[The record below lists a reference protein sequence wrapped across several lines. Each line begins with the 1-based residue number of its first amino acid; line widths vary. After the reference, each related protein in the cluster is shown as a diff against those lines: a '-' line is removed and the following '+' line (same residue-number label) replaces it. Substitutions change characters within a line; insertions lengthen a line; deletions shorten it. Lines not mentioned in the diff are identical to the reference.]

1 MDITP
6 VYELRTRLRTAAI
19 AGTNLLSE
27 DFRLKRA
34 VEAMQPLAAASP
46 VFAKII
52 QLSEKLLSPEEPDK
66 EGTLLDTITLVD
78 ALLCTQGAVAVR
90 GELEPVQTDSCGSAV
105 TNAPYSAVKTLIDAL
120 TTSGSGH
127 YGYVQEMH
135 EKQPEVFNDYRIKTA
150 MVQALG
156 ASYAELADDVA
167 GWLKQEGESI
177 IPLLEAGF
185 DPKGRKEMVRR
196 VQVLDAVAGG
206 RANAFYLAQ
215 LPEAEKEVQ
224 QSLIYA
230 LRHCPENVEL
240 LFNMTKT
247 EKGNAKKTVY
257 YALACLED
265 ERVSEFFRN
274 LMEKKPEE
282 VLTYIESS
290 ETAWASDIVA
300 EGLKEQLLPWAEHR
314 ILTDNKSLSKEQAYM
329 LGLYL
334 KALPFKS
341 GAGIR
346 ECYRLAAA
354 IGSRLDKPLEGE
366 KTVWMPGGFAVAGT
380 VIRLPFQR
388 GIPVRLRE
396 AMLIHPDKELFKLAY
411 ELYEQGKGSEA
422 EAEYF
427 SAAMKA
433 KLLSE
438 ENCCGWIREQLYER
452 TLTGKKRKAAAVT
465 CLEEG
470 IRGLHWDDQRKVYVL
485 DTGLKSTVDGQ
496 YCSYVQPLKQ
506 KVQGEFSDLLMEFG
520 GRTVDDVLSRCFCPE
535 DKEYNDRLLDYFYKR
550 ALTNS
555 ENRYYC
561 TILRLNG
568 GMKCENLAV
577 HYFKSR
583 SKVRMWEF
591 MSYITQ
597 MPGDGAAKE
606 TEARRVIEMVKSGKL
621 KGEDMNYDRLEQY
634 IQELKFV

>member
-6 VYELRTRLRTAAI
+6 IYELRTRLKTAAI

-34 VEAMQPLAAASP
+34 VEAMQPLTAVSP
-46 VFAKII
+46 VFARIV
-52 QLSEKLLSPEEPDK
+52 QLAQKLLSPEEADK
-66 EGTLLDTITLVD
+66 EGTLLDAITLAD
-78 ALLCTQGAVAVR
+78 AVLCTQGAVAAGDV
-90 GELEPVQTDSCGSAV
+90 EPLKTGSFGSVV
-105 TNAPYSAVKTLIDAL
+105 TNAPYSVVKTLIDAL
-120 TTSGSGH
+120 TSSGNGH
-127 YGYVQEMH
+127 YSYVQETH
-135 EKQPEVFNDYRIKTA
+135 EKQPELFKDYRIRAA

-156 ASYAELADDVA
+156 ASYSELADTVA
-167 GWLKQEGESI
+167 GWLKQEGEAV
-177 IPLLEAGF
+177 IPLLKSGF

-196 VQVLDAVAGG
+196 VQVMEAAAGAK
-206 RANAFYLAQ
+206 ANAFYLEQ
-215 LPEAEKEVQ
+215 LPEAEKEVR

-230 LRHCPENVEL
+230 LRHCPENAEL
-240 LFNMTKT
+240 LLNMTKT

-265 ERVSEFFRN
+265 ERVSECFRN
-274 LMEKKPEE
+274 MMEKKPED
-282 VLTYIESS
+282 VLTYIEAS

-334 KALPFKS
+334 KALPFKN

-354 IGSRLDKPLEGE
+354 VGSRLDKPLEGE
-366 KTVWMPGGFAVAGT
+366 KTVWMPGGFTAAGT
-380 VIRLPFQR
+380 LIRLPFQKI
-388 GIPVRLRE
+388 IPVRLRE

-411 ELYEQGKGSEA
+411 ELYEKGKGSEA

-438 ENCCGWIREQLYER
+438 EDCCGWIREQLYER

-470 IRGLHWDDQRKVYVL
+470 ILGLHWDDYKKTYVL
-485 DTGLKSTVDGQ
+485 DTGLRSAADGQ
-496 YCSYVQPLKQ
+496 YCSYIQPLKQ
-506 KVQGEFSDLLMEFG
+506 KVQGEFSGLLMEFG
-520 GRTVDDVLSRCFCPE
+520 GKSIDNVLSRCFCPE
-535 DKEYNDRLLDYFYKR
+535 DREYNDRLLDYFYKR

-568 GMKCENLAV
+568 GMKCEGLAV

-583 SKVRMWEF
+583 GKVSMWEF

-606 TEARRVIEMVKSGKL
+606 TEARRVIDMVKSGKL
-621 KGEDMNYDRLEQY
+621 KGQDINYDRLEQY
-634 IQELKFV
+634 IQELKFI